1 MGMDLA
7 SESGRDWRFTNWAFC
22 NSLRLAKKYGWKPQN
37 DLEYYFSNDGQLVEK
52 EDAFNIGKALL
63 SCLDDIP
70 EKEAKPLKS
79 ALDPM
84 DFNEVMKYQTG
95 EKIAYKSILEV
106 FSGVN
111 KKEAVRDFALFCQL
125 GSFKIY

>member
-70 EKEAKPLKS
+70 EKE
-79 ALDPM
+79 
-84 DFNEVMKYQTG
+84 
-95 EKIAYKSILEV
+95 IAYKSILEV